1 MWREIGNNLFVDH
14 TKLDQIEQKYRYESN
29 EVRLRAV
36 IESWRLKA
44 NKGTDITVKILL
56 FACEEA
62 GVGRHSITKKYSELC
77 W

>member
-14 TKLDQIEQKYRYESN
+14 TKLDQIEQKYTSN

-36 IESWRLKA
+36 IDSWMLKA
-44 NKGTDITVKILL
+44 NKGTDITVRILL
-56 FACEEA
+56 FACDEA

-77 W
+77 R